1 MDGYFVKT
9 LFLNAGM
16 EAAILVIILPDLRC
30 GTTRCHWV
38 TVLDTHSYSNWHWT
52 LVAILYLIDTRCWL
66 LDTGSDASDA
76 EIDTNDAEN
85 DASETEI
92 DANDAEND
100 TSETGSEKVMKNLKS
115 RNALAN
121 VDFWG

>member
-1 MDGYFVKT
+1 
-9 LFLNAGM
+9 
-16 EAAILVIILPDLRC
+16 
-30 GTTRCHWV
+30 
-38 TVLDTHSYSNWHWT
+38 
-52 LVAILYLIDTRCWL
+52 LIDTRCWL

-121 VDFWG
+121 VDF